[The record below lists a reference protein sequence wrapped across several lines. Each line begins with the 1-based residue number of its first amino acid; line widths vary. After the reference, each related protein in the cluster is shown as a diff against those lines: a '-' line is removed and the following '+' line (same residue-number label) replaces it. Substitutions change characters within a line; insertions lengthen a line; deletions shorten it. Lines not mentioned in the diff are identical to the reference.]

1 MVFTKDD
8 LAVTV
13 TCFTEKGWTGTLN
26 PLIRKSVNPLG
37 YSIWDIL
44 QELQEGRRELFANIR
59 VLQNV
64 IKDKWHNVDD
74 QTMRKAILQWKRRSV
89 AVAKQN
95 GKLIQHIFC

>member
-44 QELQEGRRELFANIR
+44 QEL
-59 VLQNV
+59 
-64 IKDKWHNVDD
+64 
-74 QTMRKAILQWKRRSV
+74 
-89 AVAKQN
+89 
-95 GKLIQHIFC
+95 